1 MSMNLVNLL
10 GIENSSSYIKTG
22 INLFSNRSL
31 ARSKS

>member
-1 MSMNLVNLL
+1 MSMNLVNSL

-22 INLFSNRSL
+22 INLFLKQSL

>member
-10 GIENSSSYIKTG
+10 GIENSLSYIKTG
-22 INLFSNRSL
+22 INLFLKQNL